1 MDVDT
6 VKKGSK
12 DGKTTKV
19 CKLAMSFEEA
29 RKKGLCAGC
38 GGKGHITKECPNKK
52 SSGTSSS
59 GKSTEAQADS
69 SSKASSSKGKEKD
82 KGQRHTRHSVREVYG
97 SDSERF
103 QELDTEDSS
112 SESSEEEAP
121 KPKQKKSSSKGKMQK
136 VNRVVFSDDEDFLQG
151 PM

>member
-1 MDVDT
+1 M
-6 VKKGSK
+6 
-12 DGKTTKV
+12 
-19 CKLAMSFEEA
+19 
-29 RKKGLCAGC
+29 
-38 GGKGHITKECPNKK
+38 
-52 SSGTSSS
+52 
-59 GKSTEAQADS
+59 
-69 SSKASSSKGKEKD
+69 
-82 KGQRHTRHSVREVYG
+82 REVYG

-121 KPKQKKSSSKGKMQK
+121 KPKQKKSSSKGKTQK